1 MRITGTQIDNLSLLL
16 KGYTLRL
23 DLDCNEII
31 FSTRYEPEVETS
43 DEIMNKINDI
53 IQEHKFKI
61 FDEIYETYGEDFN
74 KIEMYFARVD
84 GNHNTFDV
92 YWKLKS
98 L

>member
-1 MRITGTQIDNLSLLL
+1 MKITGTQIDNLSLLL

-23 DLDCNEII
+23 DLDYGEII

-43 DEIMNKINDI
+43 EEITNKINNI

-61 FDEIYETYGEDFN
+61 FDEIYETYGNDFN
-74 KIEMYFARVD
+74 KIDIYFASVD
-84 GNHNTFDV
+84 GNRNTFDV
-92 YWKLKS
+92 HWKLKS